1 MKKQHLT
8 LSETD
13 ERYLREFISKGQAR
27 ARVVRRAMAL
37 LQLHQGSTLQA
48 VAETLQV
55 EHWTVSRWR
64 NHYRTSG
71 LEFLQDKARSG
82 RPPAIDGAQRA
93 QITALA
99 CSETPAGR
107 AKWSL
112 RLLAEKVVELEFCE
126 SISHTQVGTI
136 LKKTNFSRT

>member
-13 ERYLREFISKGQAR
+13 ERYLTEFISKGQAK

-37 LQLHQGSTLQA
+37 LQLNQGSTIQA
-48 VAETLQV
+48 VAATLQV
-55 EHWTVSRWR
+55 RQWTVSTWR
-64 NHYRTSG
+64 NKYVEKG
-71 LEFLQDKARSG
+71 LDFLTDAPRSG
-82 RPPAIDGAQRA
+82 RPVEIDGRQRA
-93 QITALA
+93 CITALA
-99 CSETPAGR
+99 CSDAPAGR

-126 SISHTQVGTI
+126 SISHTHVGKV
-136 LKKTNFSRT
+136 LKKTNFSRI